1 MKKKTKKLVLSK
13 ETVCKLQDGQLLEA
27 AGGTT
32 FWPSCYT
39 WPCGSYAAHC
49 FTETDAGAGGATGGT
64 NP

>member
-1 MKKKTKKLVLSK
+1 MKKTAKKLVLSK
-13 ETVCKLQDGQLLEA
+13 ETMRNLQDGQLVDA

-49 FTETDAGAGGATGGT
+49 FTDPDAGVGGANTT
-64 NP
+64 QA